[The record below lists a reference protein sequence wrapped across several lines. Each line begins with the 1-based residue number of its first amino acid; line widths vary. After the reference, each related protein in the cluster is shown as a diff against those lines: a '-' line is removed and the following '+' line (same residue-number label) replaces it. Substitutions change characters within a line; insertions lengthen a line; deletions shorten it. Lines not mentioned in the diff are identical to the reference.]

1 MQKSTKLVE
10 YKNMLSRKI
19 IALIDCNNFYV
30 SCERV
35 FNASLNTRPVIVLSN
50 NDGCVVARSNEVKK
64 LGVKMGQPVFEIAE
78 LVKEHNI
85 HLFSSNY
92 SLYAD
97 MSNRVMSVLSQ
108 FSPVLEAYSIDE
120 AFLDL
125 THLNIPDVTNYGKVV
140 KAKVL
145 KHTGIPVS
153 VGIATSKTLTKIA
166 SEIVK
171 KNPEYGG
178 VLDLS
183 SCSEEVIDE
192 HLSRVEIS
200 DVWGIG
206 PQYTTFLTSYG
217 ITTARDL
224 KNANENWIRKHLTVV
239 GNRTVLELRGISCI
253 PIATDFPAKKGIGR
267 AKTFGKEVTSYSD
280 LEESV
285 ATYIARAAEKLRE
298 QESVA
303 SSLTV
308 FVRTNS
314 FNKNIPHYS
323 NSISVRIP
331 YPTSFTPELIKY
343 ALSGLKLIYI
353 EGYKYK
359 KAGVHITKIIPEE
372 FIQPDLFGE
381 YSIIEHHRQSG
392 LMLIIDALNRMYG
405 RDTIFF
411 AVQGLTRDWR
421 MRQFRL
427 SNRFTTNRDELLAVK

>member
-1 MQKSTKLVE
+1 MTKQSKLDE
-10 YKNMLSRKI
+10 YKNMLRLRV

-35 FNASLNTRPVIVLSN
+35 FDASIQTRPVIVLSN

-64 LGVKMGQPVFEIAE
+64 LGVKMGQPVFEITD
-78 LVKEHNI
+78 LIKEYNI
-85 HLFSSNY
+85 HVFSSNY

-97 MSNRVMSVLSQ
+97 MSNRVMSVLAQ
-108 FSPVLEAYSIDE
+108 FSPTLEAYSIDE

-125 THLNIPDVTNYGKVV
+125 TDLNVPDLTLFGKEV

-145 KHTGIPVS
+145 KFTGIPVS
-153 VGIATSKTLTKIA
+153 VGIAPSKTLTKIA

-206 PQYTTFLTSYG
+206 PQYTKFLTGYG

-224 KNANENWIRKHLTVV
+224 KYANENWIRKHLTVV
-239 GNRTVLELRGISCI
+239 GNRTVLELRGVCCI
-253 PIATDFPAKKGIGR
+253 PIATDFPPKKGIGR

-285 ATYIARAAEKLRE
+285 ATYVSRAAEKLRE

-303 SSLTV
+303 SYLTV

-331 YPTSFTPELIKY
+331 YPTSFTPDLIKY

-359 KAGVHITKIIPEE
+359 KAGVYITKIIPEE

-381 YSIIEHHRQSG
+381 YSIIEHHRQSR
-392 LMLIIDALNRMYG
+392 LMLIIDTLNRIYG

-427 SNRFTTNRDELLAVK
+427 SNRFTTNMEELLTVK

>member
-1 MQKSTKLVE
+1 MTKIARLDE
-10 YKNMLSRKI
+10 YKNMLRSRV

-35 FNASLNTRPVIVLSN
+35 FDASIQTRPVIVLSN

-64 LGVKMGQPVFEIAE
+64 LGVKMGQPVFEIE
-78 LVKEHNI
+78 NLIKTHNI
-85 HLFSSNY
+85 HVFSSNY

-97 MSNRVMSVLSQ
+97 MSNRVMTVLAQ
-108 FSPVLEAYSIDE
+108 FSPTLEAYSIDE

-125 THLNIPDVTNYGKVV
+125 TDLNIPDLTLFGKEV

-145 KHTGIPVS
+145 KFTGIPVS

-171 KNPEYGG
+171 KNPEYEG

-183 SCSEEVIDE
+183 FCSDELIDE
-192 HLSRVEIS
+192 CLSKVEIS

-206 PQYTTFLTSYG
+206 PQYTKFLTGYG
-217 ITTARDL
+217 ITSARDL
-224 KNANENWIRKHLTVV
+224 KNANENWIRRHLTVV
-239 GNRTVLELRGISCI
+239 GNRTVLELRGVCCI
-253 PIATDFPAKKGIGR
+253 PIATDYPPKKGIGR
-267 AKTFGKEVTSYSD
+267 AKTFGKEVSKHSD

-285 ATYIARAAEKLRE
+285 ATYISRAAEKLRE
-298 QESVA
+298 QGSVA
-303 SSLTV
+303 TQITV

-331 YPTSFTPELIKY
+331 YPTSFTPDLIKY

-359 KAGVHITKIIPEE
+359 KAGVYITKIIPEE

-381 YSIIEHHRQSG
+381 YSIIEHHRQSR
-392 LMLIIDALNRMYG
+392 LMLIIDALNRIYG

-411 AVQGLTRDWR
+411 AVQGLKRNWR

-427 SNRFTTNRDELLAVK
+427 SNRFTTNIDELLTVK